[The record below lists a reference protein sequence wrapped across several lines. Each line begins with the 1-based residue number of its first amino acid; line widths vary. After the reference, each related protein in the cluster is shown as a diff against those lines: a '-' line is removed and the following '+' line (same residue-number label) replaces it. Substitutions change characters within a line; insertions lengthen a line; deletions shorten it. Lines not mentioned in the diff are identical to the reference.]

1 MAVMKRKGSGN
12 RKTRSPFVF
21 YVKPDLEK
29 TLKVGNDTT
38 STVEINV
45 MRVYEN
51 LVEAELSRNIDSL
64 AEAALEMYGL
74 AGAQLEMVSTGDD
87 TLFQVSIPSGT
98 GSVFHPY
105 LGRIEGKRFLLQ
117 MREAGTQGEV
127 SMYSEVAWLAE
138 MLRETDLNCP
148 EPVPACDGS
157 LVAEVAHEGADH
169 ERRQCVLF
177 RWPDGEIS
185 FQPGMLSVQRLHAR
199 N

>member
-29 TLKVGNDTT
+29 TLKVGNNTT

-45 MRVYEN
+45 MRAYEN

-87 TLFQVSIPSGT
+87 TLFQVSIPSGK

-105 LGRIEGKRFLLQ
+105 LGMIEGKSVLL
-117 MREAGTQGEV
+117 
-127 SMYSEVAWLAE
+127 
-138 MLRETDLNCP
+138 
-148 EPVPACDGS
+148 
-157 LVAEVAHEGADH
+157 H
-169 ERRQCVLF
+169 
-177 RWPDGEIS
+177 
-185 FQPGMLSVQRLHAR
+185 
-199 N
+199 